1 MKKSKKIFIFTSK
14 QFKIRENL
22 EKDAKVWYKW
32 FNDPKITKF
41 FVNDSVPNTL
51 ESQKKYRLQ
60 HIEGKTRVLFSVV
73 SGRNEKLMGVCSINF
88 TKPTNSRRCEISLV
102 IGEPDLCLGHTYIEI
117 NKWLINSAFDNFG
130 MNSILSSFFSNNEV
144 VKKTVE
150 FLGFKKVGILRDRF
164 FKFGKFQ
171 NAYQYDLI
179 KSDWVK
185 LNK

>member
-1 MKKSKKIFIFTSK
+1 MKKLKKIFIYTSK
-14 QFKIRENL
+14 QFKIRETL
-22 EKDAKVWYKW
+22 EKDTKVWYKW

-51 ESQKKYRLQ
+51 EAQKKYRLQ

-73 SGRNEKLMGVCSINF
+73 SGKNEKLMGVCSINF
-88 TKPTNSRRCEISLV
+88 AKPINSRRCEISLV
-102 IGEPDLCLGHTYIEI
+102 IGEPNLCLGPTYIEI
-117 NKWLINSAFDNFG
+117 NKWLINYAFDHFG

-150 FLGFKKVGILRDRF
+150 FLGFKKIGLVRDRF

-171 NAYQYDLI
+171 DTYQYDLLR
-179 KSDWVK
+179 SDWVK